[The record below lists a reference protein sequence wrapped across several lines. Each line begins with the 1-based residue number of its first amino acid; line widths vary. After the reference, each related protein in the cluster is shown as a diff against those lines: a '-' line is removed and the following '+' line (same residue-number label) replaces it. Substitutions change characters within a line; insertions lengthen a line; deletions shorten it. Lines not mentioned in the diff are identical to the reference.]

1 MTVDGSCIWQFT
13 SATYVYNGYVT
24 DISFELSRLVV
35 PSHVAWAMARMR
47 GRLGKL
53 RLKWIKMDEHVNKTK
68 KQHIVF

>member
-1 MTVDGSCIWQFT
+1 LIDHAFGSLLQQPIFI
-13 SATYVYNGYVT
+13 T

-53 RLKWIKMDEHVNKTK
+53 RLKWMKMDEHVSKTK
-68 KQHIVF
+68 NNNIF